1 MSTYLLQGAS
11 RGRHAFEQHVLILN
25 TEASY
30 QECILSE
37 GNLTAELGVGMQRK
51 QARRRIL
58 SASELLFAT
67 HPTFA
72 KKHLHPPLNCS
83 WARGL

>member
-1 MSTYLLQGAS
+1 MSTYLLQRAS

-25 TEASY
+25 MEASY
-30 QECILSE
+30 QERILSE
-37 GNLTAELGVGMQRK
+37 GNLTAELGVGVQGK

-58 SASELLFAT
+58 SASELLFAI
-67 HPTFA
+67 HPTLA
-72 KKHLHPPLNCS
+72 KKHLQPPLNCS